1 MSHLMQISDGTQT
14 KLVNCSSNGGRLMDH
29 HSVFGGPIRK
39 LSSLQ
44 ALSDGSVSALLNLPW
59 RPRRVMRGTVIVSDG
74 QLITECCL
82 LLKGYAC
89 RSKMADDGGRQ
100 IVSFHL
106 AGDILDI
113 QHLLFER
120 ADHSVQAISDAEL
133 AFVPITALRMVAA
146 EHPDIAAALWRDCLV
161 DASIFREWV
170 LNVGRRDAK
179 KRVAHMLCEFAVRAE
194 AAGLGSREC
203 FTLPMTQ
210 EDIADA
216 TGLTSVHVNRTL
228 RILSEEGAIARHGR
242 EIRIAD
248 WQRMRRTA
256 DFSPEYLHLA
266 P

>member
-1 MSHLMQISDGTQT
+1 MMMD
-14 KLVNCSSNGGRLMDH
+14 RLPAL
-29 HSVFGGPIRK
+29 GALIAK

-44 ALSDGSVSALLNLPW
+44 ALSAQTVSALLNLPW
-59 RPRRVMRGTVIVSDG
+59 RARRVMRGTVIVGDG

-82 LLKGYAC
+82 LLQGFAC

-133 AFVPITALRMVAA
+133 AFVPTPALRAVAA
-146 EHPDIAAALWRDCLV
+146 EHPDMATALWRDCLV

-194 AAGLGSREC
+194 AAGLGSRER

-228 RILSEEGAIARHGR
+228 RILTEEGAIARHGR
-242 EIRIAD
+242 EVRIAD

-256 DFSPEYLHLA
+256 DFSPDYLHLA
-266 P
+266 A